1 MEQKEQ
7 PVRQEKYLR
16 LLSEKYPTPEA
27 VSERLIHLSAR
38 LTLPKEVEHFL
49 SDLHGEY
56 GTFFHILNNCS
67 GVIREKVAYVFGD
80 RMNEEEQ
87 AEFCTLLYYPSE
99 KLESLANEGRTLPKW
114 YAETLAQLLEL
125 AKVMSYKYPLA
136 KIEEFIPKA
145 FASVIVE
152 LLNTRP
158 EADPAQYA
166 YHKRLLDSIVEVGS
180 APAFIRV
187 FTELIK
193 RLAVGWIHIVGDFFD
208 RGSRPDAILDEIIDY
223 PSLDIQWGNHDIL
236 WMGAACGSDAC
247 IANVVRNNLR
257 YNNTEV
263 LENGY
268 GIGLRSLTLW
278 ASRQY
283 PDEAPIKAAERA
295 ISIIMFKLE
304 GKIIHRHPEFAM
316 DERVLLE
323 AVDYEKGTVRIDGQ
337 DYAMN
342 QRVFPTI
349 DPEDPLKLS
358 IEEEEIVRDLRAS
371 FLASEPLRRHIDFL
385 YRKGS
390 VYTRCNGNLLFH
402 ACVPMNEDGSFTHVS
417 VGGGD
422 YSGRAYFDFV
432 DTAARRAWAEHDKI
446 LLDYMWYFWCGRES
460 VFSGRE
466 FKTFERMF
474 VDDESTWE
482 EPDDP
487 YFNFIND
494 PAACECV
501 LEEFGLDPMHGHII
515 NGHVPVKKGE
525 SPVKSGGKAL
535 VIDGGF
541 CHAYHKKTGISGFTL
556 ISNSRGLRLLAHQHV
571 ADVRTALRENR
582 DIESVSETV
591 ELQSYNLTIAD
602 TDEGEAIREEM
613 DDLKALLR
621 AYISGVIQP
630 A

>member
-1 MEQKEQ
+1 MKQTEQS
-7 PVRQEKYLR
+7 VRQEKYLR

-27 VSERLIHLSAR
+27 VSERLIHLSSR
-38 LTLPKEVEHFL
+38 LTLPKEIEHFL

-56 GTFFHILNNCS
+56 GTFSHILNNCS
-67 GVIREKVAYVFGD
+67 GVIREKVAYVFGA
-80 RMNEEEQ
+80 RMSEEEQ
-87 AEFCTLLYYPSE
+87 AEFCTLLYYPPE
-99 KLESLANEGRTLPKW
+99 KLESLENEGRIVPNW
-114 YAETLAQLLEL
+114 YEETMAKLLEL

-136 KIEEFIPKA
+136 EISGMIPKA

-152 LLNTRP
+152 LMNTRP
-158 EADPAQYA
+158 EADPAQFE
-166 YHKRLLDSIVEVGS
+166 YHKRLLASIVEVGS

-187 FTELIK
+187 FSELIK
-193 RLAVGWIHIVGDFFD
+193 RLAVGRIHIVGDFFD
-208 RGSRPDAILDEIIDY
+208 RGSRPDAILDDVLDY

-304 GKIIHRHPEFAM
+304 GKIIHRHPEFDM
-316 DERVLLE
+316 DSRVLLE
-323 AVDYEKGTVRIDGQ
+323 AVDYENGTVRIDGR

-349 DPEDPLKLS
+349 DPKDPLKLS
-358 IEEEEIVRDLRAS
+358 PEEEEIVNELRAS
-371 FLASEPLRRHIDFL
+371 FLASEPLRRHVEFL

-402 ACVPMNEDGSFTHVS
+402 ACVPMNEDGSFTKVT

-432 DTAARRAWAEHDKI
+432 DEAARRAWAGRDKI

-474 VDDESTWE
+474 VDDESTWD

-487 YFNFIND
+487 YFQFIND
-494 PAACECV
+494 PEACERV
-501 LEEFGLDPMHGHII
+501 LSEFGLDASRGHII

-525 SPVKSGGKAL
+525 SPVKSGGKAI

-591 ELQSYNLTIAD
+591 ELQSYHLTVAD
-602 TDEGEAIREEM
+602 TDEGAAMREEM
-613 DDLKALLR
+613 EDLKALLM
-621 AYISGVIQP
+621 AYHNGTIQS